1 MFKLNSDIMKKFI
14 LLLVGM
20 GLLQSLQAQNWEV
33 QIQRIGENHH
43 IKNLKL
49 KPNRPLRIGRLLTD
63 EDSLREFNY
72 FEGRF
77 LGGTDHSLQIKLR
90 EVQTHKVFTNGISHQ
105 STIPGKLYPEVFP
118 GDSNRLEIALMD
130 IDFLKIK
137 SSKAQHIADEIVE
150 PLIWVSLFTLILSP
164 LISYNFKEG
173 ELNADRYEY
182 WALGSTLGLTV
193 GFACVITI
201 NTFEGP
207 TEFQFKEGW
216 PSKKSKLWR
225 FNNPK

>member
-1 MFKLNSDIMKKFI
+1 MKKFI
-14 LLLVGM
+14 LLIVGM
-20 GLLQSLQAQNWEV
+20 GLLQSFQAQNWEV

-49 KPNRPLRIGRLLTD
+49 KPNRPLSIGRLITD
-63 EDSLREFNY
+63 EDSLREYNY
-72 FEGRF
+72 FEGHF
-77 LGGTDHSLQIKLR
+77 LGGTDRSLQIKLQK
-90 EVQTHKVFTNGISHQ
+90 VQTHKVFANGISHQ
-105 STIPGKLYPEVFP
+105 STIPGKFYLEDLA
-118 GDSNRLEIALMD
+118 GDTDRLEIALVD

-137 SSKAQHIADEIVE
+137 GSKAQHIAGDIVE
-150 PLIWVSLFTLILSP
+150 PLIWISLFTLILSP
-164 LISYNFKEG
+164 LISYNFKKG
-173 ELNADRYEY
+173 ELNADHYKY

-201 NTFEGP
+201 NAFEGP

-225 FNNPK
+225 FDDPQ

>member
-1 MFKLNSDIMKKFI
+1 MKKFI
-14 LLLVGM
+14 LLMLGM

-49 KPNRPLRIGRLLTD
+49 KPDRSLRIGRLITD
-63 EDSLREFNY
+63 EDSLKEFNY
-72 FEGRF
+72 FEGQF
-77 LGGTDHSLQIKLR
+77 LCGTDNSLQIKLR

-105 STIPGKLYPEVFP
+105 TTIPGKLYPDVLP
-118 GDSNRLEIALMD
+118 GDSNRLEIELMD

-137 SSKAQHIADEIVE
+137 GSKGQHIAGEIIE
-150 PLIWVSLFTLILSP
+150 PLIWISLFTLILSP

-173 ELNADRYEY
+173 EINVDRYKY

-193 GFACVITI
+193 GFGCVIAI
-201 NTFEGP
+201 NGFEGP

-216 PSKKSKLWR
+216 PSKKSKLWK
-225 FNNPK
+225 FNHPN